1 MGVRCRIFNGL
12 EGVAVT
18 GVFGNGIGRLCGVV
32 AAPTARELRRLV
44 KQALQ
49 ETTTVEI
56 RLDWLR
62 TDDERHA
69 FLGWLKKQHLVK
81 AQLIATCR
89 RRVGGGEFT
98 GDAGAELFWLMRA
111 REAACGWCDLEMET
125 LHELPGKT
133 VRGYAVPEKVL
144 LSMHDFRRTPTFP
157 KRLTLPLS
165 GGANA
170 IKAAAM
176 ARSLSDAAR
185 MLRLTRSSRDVVAV
199 AMGEIGLPARVLSL
213 REGSALAY
221 APVGT
226 ATAPGQ
232 IPLGDMKHL
241 YRAHALTRATR
252 VYGVIG
258 NPIGHSL
265 SPLMHNTGYIAA
277 KRDAVFLPFLVEN
290 LKDFL
295 KCLAD
300 FGVRGFSVTLPY
312 KEKIFAHLDG
322 VEALAEKIGAV
333 NTVSV
338 GKDGSLYGRN
348 TDYIGVLRAL
358 EKNTTLHGNR
368 VVIYGAGGAA
378 RAAAFALNHAGAQV
392 FICARRPEVARNLA
406 KAVAGEVISR
416 SALRTQKFDTLV
428 NATPMGMHPNEKV
441 SPLAATELNCSLVMD
456 LVYRPMR
463 TKLLKLAASRGIAT
477 VSGVEM
483 FLAQG
488 FAQWEHW
495 MGGKAP
501 ESLMRSAVLRA
512 LKNEENTRW

>member
-1 MGVRCRIFNGL
+1 MGLRCRIFNGL
-12 EGVAVT
+12 EGVTVT
-18 GVFGNGIGRLCGVV
+18 GVFGNGVGRLCGVV
-32 AAPTARELRRLV
+32 AAPTARQLRRLV

-49 ETTTVEI
+49 DTPTVEI

-62 TDDERHA
+62 SDAERHT
-69 FLGWLKKQHLVK
+69 FLSWLEKQRFLK

-111 REAACGWCDLEMET
+111 READCAWCDLEMET

-157 KRLTLPLS
+157 EKLSLPQN

-221 APVGT
+221 APVDS

-232 IPLGDMKHL
+232 IRLADMKHL
-241 YRAHALTRATR
+241 YRAHELTRATR

-322 VEALAEKIGAV
+322 VEPLAEKIGAV

-358 EKNTTLHGNR
+358 AKNAQLRGNR
-368 VVIYGAGGAA
+368 AVIYGAGGAA

-392 FICARRPEVARNLA
+392 FICSRRPEVARKLA
-406 KAVAGEVISR
+406 KAVAGEAIPR
-416 SALRTQKFDTLV
+416 SALRTQEFDTLV
-428 NATPMGMHPNEKV
+428 NATPLGMHPHEKV
-441 SPLAATELNCSLVMD
+441 SPLAAAELNCSLVMD

-488 FAQWEHW
+488 FAQWERW

-501 ESLMRSAVLRA
+501 ESRMRSAVLRA